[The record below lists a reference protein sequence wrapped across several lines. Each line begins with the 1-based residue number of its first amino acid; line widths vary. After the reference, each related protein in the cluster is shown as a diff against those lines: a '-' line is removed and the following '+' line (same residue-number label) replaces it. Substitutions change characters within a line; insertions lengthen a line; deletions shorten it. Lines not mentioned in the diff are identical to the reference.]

1 MANYCNAKIKFEGS
15 KEKLEEI
22 ANLITKPGRFS
33 SLSIDY
39 SYLEPSLPGIENK
52 FIFQLFGCD
61 WYKFIS
67 DEYTEQEKQK
77 FHKKV
82 ESLIKSEGWIGL
94 RDGYINESARDVS
107 VDLQENNLI
116 IEVTFSWYCPTLF
129 FFKIAQNF
137 NVNVKILEFVEGQ
150 HTIISHF
157 NDNKDCIDVLN
168 NHENILNN
176 QLFRNLSIELGLH
189 KPSDLVATAIISNH
203 FDLAKEIINQFNV
216 TENDIRHSFQ
226 DMIKYTQDSFDIYQ
240 SSAFVNLDTNILE
253 NININEKVGLFNSI
267 INNKSSLKNN

>member
-1 MANYCNAKIKFEGS
+1 MR
-15 KEKLEEI
+15 LV
-22 ANLITKPGRFS
+22 
-33 SLSIDY
+33 
-39 SYLEPSLPGIENK
+39 
-52 FIFQLFGCD
+52 Q
-61 WYKFIS
+61 
-67 DEYTEQEKQK
+67 Q
-77 FHKKV
+77 
-82 ESLIKSEGWIGL
+82 LIKSEGWIGL

-176 QLFRNLSIELGLH
+176 QLFRNLSISYFFKFFLEAFKFNFSITIVCHINPNELR
-189 KPSDLVATAIISNH
+189 LV
-203 FDLAKEIINQFNV
+203 L
-216 TENDIRHSFQ
+216 
-226 DMIKYTQDSFDIYQ
+226 
-240 SSAFVNLDTNILE
+240 
-253 NININEKVGLFNSI
+253 
-267 INNKSSLKNN
+267 